1 MLICTIE
8 HADLYDRLKLPGTKA
23 KYADT
28 YQWFDAL
35 NTACQ
40 YVLTQHADLTHAN
53 VHLVIYVPV
62 VGLVQMVV
70 RGGLRPS

>member
-1 MLICTIE
+1 M
-8 HADLYDRLKLPGTKA
+8 PGNKA

-40 YVLTQHADLTHAN
+40 YVLTQHDNIDAFDALSQYVLTQHADLTHAN
-53 VHLVIYVPV
+53 VHLLIFAPV
-62 VGLVQMVV
+62 VGLVPMEV
-70 RGGLRPS
+70 